1 MKAGRAAA
9 FVRAKIKN
17 LITGSVIERTFRSGE
32 SIVAADID
40 KVEMQYTYKDG
51 DMLWFMNMETFEE
64 QVIDQ
69 SLIPNVDLLVEGTI
83 TLYQYL

>member
-32 SIVAADID
+32 SID